1 MPLVSVVTAL
11 YNHKPF
17 LAERVRSIL
26 GQSLRDLEW
35 IVVDD
40 CSTDGSYDEIR
51 RLTAADAR
59 VRVLRNESNLGHM
72 VTNQRGLDEAKG
84 AYVYRVDSDDSCDLR
99 FLDVM
104 TGVLDANPDAGLAY
118 CRCLRMDT
126 RNGVW
131 GGFPRR
137 PGRYW
142 RAPEAFPELA
152 LNYTIRAPS
161 ILFRRSRLEEVGG
174 FDRQPPGM
182 TTEWHADWHL
192 SLRLALVADLAF
204 HPEALAYHRTHGS
217 NLSRDTQLMLNN
229 FALLEDVFDHL
240 PPQCGHFSS
249 LRLSAYRNVATGI
262 HSAIQS
268 FPAQGLREEFQ
279 RATALIARYVPGY
292 VPERRS
298 RVRWLVD
305 AAALALVKRLTYRRL
320 RTG

>member
-26 GQSLRDLEW
+26 GQSLRDFEW

-51 RLTAADAR
+51 RLTAGDSR
-59 VRVLRNESNLGHM
+59 VRVLRNERNLGFM
-72 VTNQRGLDEAKG
+72 RTSQLVLDEAH
-84 AYVYRVDSDDSCDLR
+84 APFIYRADSDDSCDLR
-99 FLDVM
+99 FLEVM
-104 TGVLDANPDAGLAY
+104 SGVLAANAAVGLAY
-118 CRCLRMDT
+118 CRSLRMDT

-131 GGFPRR
+131 GGFPKR
-137 PGRYW
+137 PGRYYS
-142 RAPEAFPELA
+142 APEAFPELA

-161 ILFRRSRLEEVGG
+161 ILFRRETFASVGG
-174 FDRQPPGM
+174 FDRRPPGM

-192 SLRLALVADLAF
+192 SLRLALVADLVF
-204 HPEALAYHRTHGS
+204 HPKALAYHRTHGT

-240 PPQCGHFSS
+240 PPQCGHFNS

>member
-26 GQSLRDLEW
+26 GQSLRDFEW

-51 RLTAADAR
+51 RLTAADGR
-59 VRVLRNESNLGHM
+59 VRLLRNDRNRGHM
-72 VTNQRGLDEAKG
+72 VTNQRGLDEARG
-84 AYVYRVDSDDSCDLR
+84 TYVYRVDSDDSCDTR
-99 FLDVM
+99 FLEAM
-104 TGVLDANPDAGLAY
+104 TAVLAAHPDAGLAY
-118 CRCLRMDT
+118 CRSLRMDE

-152 LNYTIRAPS
+152 LAYAIRAPA
-161 ILFRRSRLEEVGG
+161 ILFRRDRLEEVGG
-174 FDRQPPGM
+174 FDRRPPGM
-182 TTEWHADWHL
+182 TAEWHADWHL
-192 SLRLALVADLAF
+192 SLRLALVSDLVF

-217 NLSRDTQLMLNN
+217 NLSRDAGLMLNN

-240 PPQCGHFSS
+240 PPGREHLNSF
-249 LRLSAYRNVATGI
+249 RAPAYRNAAGGI
-262 HSAIQS
+262 HSAIRS
-268 FPAQGLREEFQ
+268 FPAQGLSGEYERGN
-279 RATALIARYVPGY
+279 ALIARYIPGFVPDE
-292 VPERRS
+292 PRHLRR
-298 RVRWLVD
+298 LAG

-320 RTG
+320 RAG